1 MRRLYVKFLSR
12 SMDIMNQNL
21 SSTEDILLLFAVEE
35 KINYRRNRTSFY
47 FDTSSA
53 QCELAGVVVKTN
65 LAHSQL

>member
-21 SSTEDILLLFAVEE
+21 SSTEDIFLLFAVEE
-35 KINYRRNRTSFY
+35 KINYRRNRISFY
-47 FDTSSA
+47 FDTSSV

-65 LAHSQL
+65 LARSQL